1 MDNVNISLTFIALL
15 TAVMT
20 LIAAIIPIV
29 FYIIRR
35 KYTLKLS
42 SYIERGNLKLIIYNS
57 KEIDISITHIRLVDK
72 QLFSSPIH
80 DEGAFF
86 TLFDLKEAEFGST
99 QNDTLDITI
108 KSKAPNKEFL
118 FPLDNISNLYDYFI
132 PYKYLY
138 NNERN
143 HSKILNKP
151 TKMTKCCLGVFL
163 KGGKVITLSLP
174 KEFYSYYKELVASE
188 YDSDIRI
195 LNNKSNIK
203 LCFKSL
209 DSYIN
214 YKNCLLDCYQT
225 SKKNSLLL
233 FK

>member
-1 MDNVNISLTFIALL
+1 MDKVNISLNFIALL
-15 TAVMT
+15 TACLT
-20 LIAAIIPIV
+20 LVSAILPII
-29 FYIIRR
+29 FYFHKR
-35 KYTLKLS
+35 KNKLILS
-42 SYIERGNLKLIIYNS
+42 SQIKSDNLKLLICNP

-72 QLFSSPIH
+72 QLFSSPRY
-80 DEGAFF
+80 DKKSFF
-86 TLFDLKEAEFGST
+86 TLFDYKDADFGST

-132 PYKYLY
+132 PYEYLY

-151 TKMTKCCLGVFL
+151 TKMTNCCLGVFL
-163 KGGKVITLSLP
+163 KGGKIITLSLP
-174 KEFYSYYKELVASE
+174 KEFYSFYKELVASE

-214 YKNCLLDCYQT
+214 YKNCLLDYYQA